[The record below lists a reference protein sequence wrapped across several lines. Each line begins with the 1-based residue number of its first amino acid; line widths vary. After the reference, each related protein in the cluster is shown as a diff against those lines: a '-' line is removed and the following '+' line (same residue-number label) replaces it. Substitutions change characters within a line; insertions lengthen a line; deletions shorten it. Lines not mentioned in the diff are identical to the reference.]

1 MTFNLKTLLV
11 ILTLASLPCA
21 LNGQSYSIDHQA
33 GAILKLVSA
42 RMNIS
47 SDLVSTS
54 STEAE
59 VGYQFGGFYRINIDK
74 IYVQPE
80 VLFSKIKTQLVFND
94 YNGSSMTITVF
105 QGLIQCLN
113 LSSIPLSSLLI

>member
-47 SDLVSTS
+47 SDLVSTLVLRLKWGIS
-54 STEAE
+54 LE
-59 VGYQFGGFYRINIDK
+59 GFIA
-74 IYVQPE
+74 
-80 VLFSKIKTQLVFND
+80 
-94 YNGSSMTITVF
+94 
-105 QGLIQCLN
+105 
-113 LSSIPLSSLLI
+113 